1 MSKKKSKIIID
12 PQQYSNIYD
21 NTKSELLQI
30 TTDKL
35 KLKLKEYES
44 GVKYKNIIISSTG
57 QILAILLV
65 FATSNFKNF
74 LGFSSDTWQA
84 VFIIIFSILILLLLY
99 SCIMWF
105 RKKVT
110 IDSIIED
117 FKKKK

>member
-21 NTKSELLQI
+21 HTKSELLQI

-44 GVKYKNIIISSTG
+44 SLKHKNRIISSIG

-65 FATSNFKNF
+65 FATSNFREF
-74 LGFSSDTWQA
+74 LGFSADTWQA
-84 VFIIIFSILILLLLY
+84 VFIVILGLLVILFLCSL
-99 SCIMWF
+99 IMWLI
-105 RKKVT
+105 KIVT
-110 IDSIIED
+110 TDTIIED
-117 FKKKK
+117 FRKKK